1 MSGLSLR
8 IIQCSQMADRLLS
21 HQLKRMRRDWDR
33 RARENARHYVL
44 TGQESW
50 SDEEFYRAGEIT
62 MQEDIL
68 NDLENIC
75 QGKNPREM
83 TVLEIGCGAGRVTR
97 AFAKFFGSVHAF
109 DISREMVA
117 QARRAVAEFPDA
129 HVYRNNGKDL
139 HPLRSRWGRWLG
151 LSPVVKFDFAFSTMV
166 FQHIPS
172 RAIVESYAREVYA
185 LLRPGGLFKFQVQG
199 SADVE
204 RQAGDTWVGASFGEA
219 DARQMAERCGFEMRY
234 QAGLGDQYY
243 WLWFFKPRDH
253 ASNV

>member
-1 MSGLSLR
+1 
-8 IIQCSQMADRLLS
+8 MADRLLS

-75 QGKNPREM
+75 QGRQPKEM

-117 QARRAVAEFPDA
+117 QARRAVAEFPNA
-129 HVYRNNGKDL
+129 RVYRNNGKDL
-139 HPLRSRWGRWLG
+139 YPLRGRWRRWLG
-151 LSPVVKFDFAFSTMV
+151 ITPVLEFDFAFSTMV
-166 FQHIPS
+166 FQHIPN

-204 RQAGDTWVGASFGEA
+204 RQTGDTWVGASFGEA
-219 DARQMAERCGFEMRY
+219 EARQMAERCGFEMRY

-243 WLWFFKPRDH
+243 WLWFFKPSDR
-253 ASNV
+253 ASNS